1 MVAYLAFDGVIVAID
16 ALVGEEDLR
25 AHRGVVFDVE
35 VDMFIRACVVEEYIV
50 FEVKFIVR
58 FMLSVVIDCVCANH
72 VVVVLVGSVVEGK
85 VEVEVA
91 FGPVVECGIIGI
103 VGIVRV

>member
-50 FEVKFIVR
+50 FDVKFIV
-58 FMLSVVIDCVCANH
+58 
-72 VVVVLVGSVVEGK
+72 
-85 VEVEVA
+85 
-91 FGPVVECGIIGI
+91 
-103 VGIVRV
+103 